1 MLHFSRKLGSGF
13 YFVKCT
19 GLKDPK
25 TFKVSHVGGFDF
37 TLILPFTLPVVVS
50 CLSDFVNF
58 TYNFRLNWTQL
69 VLLALL
75 ELIFEKGIKHYNI

>member
-25 TFKVSHVGGFDF
+25 TFKVSHVGGFDY

-50 CLSDFVNF
+50 CLSDFVK
-58 TYNFRLNWTQL
+58 
-69 VLLALL
+69 LALL
-75 ELIFEKGIKHYNI
+75 ELIFKRELNIITSKASPNLCD